1 MIIQEGNLRT
11 EPGLQAVLII
21 KQGDIMDLIEVK
33 VAGGFMGSRERLMF
47 RLLGDDCS
55 TQTAKALAN
64 KVLDDETWL
73 RESDAPDQLLYRF
86 EIHVSSEE
94 WHSINMF
101 ESSVPDEV
109 KDMMDSLAHDFQR
122 SRNR

>member
-1 MIIQEGNLRT
+1 
-11 EPGLQAVLII
+11 
-21 KQGDIMDLIEVK
+21 MDLIEVK

-101 ESSVPDEV
+101 ESSVPDDV
-109 KDMMDSLAHDFQR
+109 KDIMDELAHSFQKD
-122 SRNR
+122 RNR

>member
-21 KQGDIMDLIEVK
+21 KQGGIMDLIEVK

-73 RESDAPDQLLYRF
+73 RESDAPDQLRYRF

>member
-21 KQGDIMDLIEVK
+21 KQGGIMDLIEVK

-101 ESSVPDEV
+101 ESSVPDDV
-109 KDMMDSLAHDFQR
+109 KDIMDELAHSFQKD
-122 SRNR
+122 RNR